1 MTAFPGFSLNLPV
14 KEDTTFNGWANY
26 ETWNVSLY
34 INNEYEMYMTALEWV
49 KDRLWD
55 KQSVDYDEFRHTMTE
70 LFGDKTPDGVS
81 WDDDNL
87 NREELSEMLSEL
99 VD

>member
-1 MTAFPGFSLNLPV
+1 MTQT
-14 KEDTTFNGWANY
+14 DTTFNGWTNY

-34 INNEYEMYMTALEWV
+34 INNEYGMYMTALDWV
-49 KDRLWD
+49 KDRQWY
-55 KQSVDYDEFRHTMTE
+55 KQSVDYDVFRHTLTE

-87 NREELSEMLSEL
+87 NREELSEMLLEL

>member
-1 MTAFPGFSLNLPV
+1 MTSFPGFSLNLPTKV
-14 KEDTTFNGWANY
+14 DTTYNGWTNY

-34 INNEYEMYMTALEWV
+34 INNEYGMYMTALDWV
-49 KDRLWD
+49 KDRLWNNEAV
-55 KQSVDYDEFRHTMTE
+55 SYDDFRHTLTE

-81 WDDDNL
+81 WDDVNL
-87 NREELSEMLSEL
+87 NREELSEMLLEL